1 MVPARFIG
9 EQIEPIFFTDT
20 DRDRDIEATEA
31 DTVTEAVV
39 ALEAEIVITRNTAAA
54 VNLDQRGQLQVESQP
69 VNLRWILVHMIEE
82 YARHVG
88 HMDLLRQ
95 AVDGRTGD

>member
-1 MVPARFIG
+1 MAEVERTWFRRRFIG
-9 EQIEPIFFTDT
+9 EQIEPIFFT
-20 DRDRDIEATEA
+20 A
-31 DTVTEAVV
+31 AVV

-54 VNLDQRGQLQVESQP
+54 VNVDERGELLVEGQP

>member
-1 MVPARFIG
+1 MAEVERTWFRRRFIG
-9 EQIEPIFFTDT
+9 EQIEPIFFT
-20 DRDRDIEATEA
+20 
-31 DTVTEAVV
+31 EAVV
-39 ALEAEIVITRNTAAA
+39 ALEAELVIARNTAAA
-54 VNLDQRGQLQVESQP
+54 VNVDERGQLLIEGQP

-88 HMDLLRQ
+88 HVDLLRQ

>member
-1 MVPARFIG
+1 MAEVERTWFRRRFIG
-9 EQIEPIFFTDT
+9 EQIEPIFFT
-20 DRDRDIEATEA
+20 
-31 DTVTEAVV
+31 EAVV
-39 ALEAEIVITRNTAAA
+39 ALEAEIVIARNTAAA
-54 VNLDQRGQLQVESQP
+54 VNVDERGQLLIEGQP

-88 HMDLLRQ
+88 HVDLLRQ

>member
-1 MVPARFIG
+1 MAEVERTWFRRRFIG
-9 EQIEPIFFTDT
+9 EQIEPIFFT
-20 DRDRDIEATEA
+20 
-31 DTVTEAVV
+31 EAVV
-39 ALEAEIVITRNTAAA
+39 ALEAEIVIARNTAAL
-54 VNLDQRGQLQVESQP
+54 VNVDERGQLLVEGQP

-88 HMDLLRQ
+88 HVDLLRQ

>member
-1 MVPARFIG
+1 MAEVERTWFRRRFIG
-9 EQIEPIFFTDT
+9 EQIEPIFFT
-20 DRDRDIEATEA
+20 
-31 DTVTEAVV
+31 EAVV
-39 ALEAEIVITRNTAAA
+39 ALEAEIVIARNTAAA
-54 VNLDQRGQLQVESQP
+54 VNVDERGQLLVEGQP

-88 HMDLLRQ
+88 HVDLLRQ

>member
-1 MVPARFIG
+1 MAEVERTWFRRRFIG
-9 EQIEPIFFTDT
+9 EQIEPIFFT
-20 DRDRDIEATEA
+20 
-31 DTVTEAVV
+31 EAVV
-39 ALEAEIVITRNTAAA
+39 ALEAELVIARNTAAA
-54 VNLDQRGQLQVESQP
+54 VNVDERGQLLVEGQP

-88 HMDLLRQ
+88 HVDLLRQ

>member
-1 MVPARFIG
+1 MAEVERTWFRRRFIG
-9 EQIEPIFFTDT
+9 EQIEPIFF
-20 DRDRDIEATEA
+20 
-31 DTVTEAVV
+31 TEAVV

-54 VNLDQRGQLQVESQP
+54 VNVDERGELLVEGQP
-69 VNLRWILVHMIEE
+69 VDLRWILVHMIEE

>member
-1 MVPARFIG
+1 MAEVERTWFRRRFIG
-9 EQIEPIFFTDT
+9 EQIEPIFF
-20 DRDRDIEATEA
+20 
-31 DTVTEAVV
+31 TEAVV

-54 VNLDQRGQLQVESQP
+54 VNVDERGELLVEGQP